1 MRFCEA
7 KAKPYGEKALR
18 SWIKWID
25 DATDGE
31 GNFLNGLENVAVKRH
46 HSIFFVATLQ
56 EEYDLPR

>member
-31 GNFLNGLENVAVKRH
+31 GNFLNGLENVAVKKA
-46 HSIFFVATLQ
+46 SLDIFRRNAAG
-56 EEYDLPR
+56 RI